1 MAENHNLKYSGIE
14 INELLDDANSL
25 AGIIVMWSGT
35 INSIPS
41 GWNLCDGTNGTPD
54 LRDRFIVGVG
64 STYTVGATGG
74 SSTVTLTSAQLPS
87 HTHTGSTNNAGNHT
101 HTVSAPSM
109 NKYYSNAGGY
119 AIQAYGSQTY
129 TTDTGGAHEHTLTI
143 NSTGGGAAHE
153 NRPPYYALA
162 YIMKV

>member
-1 MAENHNLKYSGIE
+1 MAENHNLKYSGSE
-14 INELLDDANSL
+14 INELLDDAHSL
-25 AGIIVMWSGT
+25 TGIIVMWSGA
-35 INSIPS
+35 INTIPS

-64 STYTVGATGG
+64 SSYTVGTTGG
-74 SSTVTLTSAQLPS
+74 SNDVTLTTAQMPA
-87 HTHTGSTNNAGNHT
+87 HTHTGSTNSTGGHT
-101 HTVSAPSM
+101 HTVKAPSM
-109 NKYYSNAGGY
+109 DKYYSDMGGY
-119 AIQAYGSQTY
+119 AIQAYGSDTY
-129 TTDTGGAHEHTLTI
+129 TTEKAGDHSHTLTI